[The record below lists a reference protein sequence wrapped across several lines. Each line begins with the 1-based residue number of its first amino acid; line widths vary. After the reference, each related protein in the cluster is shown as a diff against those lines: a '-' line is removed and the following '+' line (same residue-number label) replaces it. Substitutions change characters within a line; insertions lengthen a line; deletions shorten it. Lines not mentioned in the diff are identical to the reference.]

1 MRDYI
6 TKLETE
12 NKALDRERIKLKQR
26 CNKLKQRRGM
36 DKNFIL
42 CKNCGKD
49 YVENEN
55 FNWSCRTH

>member
-1 MRDYI
+1 MRDLI
-6 TKLETE
+6 TKLESE

-49 YVENEN
+49 YVEAEN